1 MAEDK
6 TIAIEVEVK
15 GVDQSI
21 ESMKDLKG
29 AIKAA
34 KDEQLKAASAYGEGS
49 KEFQKATKRVS
60 DLKDKVEDLADST
73 KSLKGS
79 GIERA
84 SEGFSQLG
92 EGLRNLDFDKVKVG
106 LTAMKSALAAVGIG
120 LIVQAVVYLVENF
133 ESLSK
138 GSGVLAKSLRFVG
151 DIITSITDA
160 AYALTDALG
169 LTNHALDVQG
179 ETIVKNAEKTKEALG
194 EQTSEYDRLIA
205 VAKANGEST
214 VELEI
219 AKQKAIQA
227 TNAEILKQMLAYVKA
242 GGVLDEEQQKL
253 LKATLANVKDTHTA
267 IQVIE
272 STDRKDKTEKENK
285 ANEERKTAFLKAKDE
300 ERAAQLL
307 RYNESIKQQQDELAA
322 LKLNQSETQRLKEEA
337 RLAEMSVMDAELAAS
352 DAKVAERNKT
362 IEADKAK
369 ELADHE
375 AFEKDKVNI
384 TSDATLKGL
393 QAVQSLTDL
402 YFQFKR
408 NSLQK
413 GSAEELAA
421 AKKQFKINKALAI
434 TTATI
439 QGVQGVLAAF
449 SSGAAVPVV
458 GAVLGPAYAIL
469 AGVVAAANIA
479 KIASAKFDEGGGGG
493 GGGAVTSGGANPS
506 VPIPSP
512 PSINTPSANTNQ
524 STTFDASG
532 KNLNA
537 QQPTIKIEASIGV
550 DEINSKQ
557 NRVNVLEKQA
567 TF

>member
-21 ESMKDLKG
+21 ESMKDLKS
-29 AIKAA
+29 AIKSA

-138 GSGVLAKSLRFVG
+138 GSGVLAKALRFVG

-194 EQTSEYDRLIA
+194 EQTDEYDRLIA

-214 VELEI
+214 VEIEL
-219 AKQKAIQA
+219 AKQRSIQA
-227 TNAEILKQMLAYVKA
+227 TNAEILKQSLAYVQA
-242 GGVLDEEQQKL
+242 GGTLTEEQNKL
-253 LKATLANVKDTHTA
+253 LQATLKNVKDTHTA

-272 STDRKDKTEKENK
+272 ATDKKDQIEKAKVHSADLLKIKEDQYKRELELKKLKEGQDNGDEEFATLLANIEREKLAKQTAYDEEQNRLTQSNIYYDSLRKQNQEASDEASRIKEKEENEQAQQDK
-285 ANEERKTAFLKAKDE
+285 AN
-300 ERAAQLL
+300 
-307 RYNESIKQQQDELAA
+307 
-322 LKLNQSETQRLKEEA
+322 
-337 RLAEMSVMDAELAAS
+337 
-352 DAKVAERNKT
+352 
-362 IEADKAK
+362 
-369 ELADHE
+369 
-375 AFEKDKVNI
+375 
-384 TSDATLKGL
+384 ATLAIVATSL
-393 QAVQSLTDL
+393 ESTRQLTDL
-402 YFQFKR
+402 YFAFK
-408 NSLQK
+408 SKTLEK
-413 GSAEELAA
+413 GSAEELKA
-421 AKKQFKINKALAI
+421 AKKQFQINKSLAI
-434 TTATI
+434 ASATISGI
-439 QGVQGVLAAF
+439 QGVVNALSAQSVVPEPFGTILKVASAVGVGIA
-449 SSGAAVPVV
+449 AAV
-458 GAVLGPAYAIL
+458 
-469 AGVVAAANIA
+469 NIA
-479 KIASAKFDEGGGGG
+479 KISSSKFDAGGGGSIG
-493 GGGAVTSGGANPS
+493 SASAGSAPS

-512 PSINTPSANTNQ
+512 PTLNTPNANTN
-524 STTFDASG
+524 SGTTFDSTG
-532 KNLNA
+532 KNTSA
-537 QQPTIKIEASIGV
+537 TTPTININATIGV

-557 NRVNVLEKQA
+557 NRVSVLEKQS

>member
-6 TIAIEVEVK
+6 KIAFSVEID
-15 GVDQSI
+15 GVERSVNSI
-21 ESMKDLKG
+21 KDLKQ
-29 AIKAA
+29 ALKDA
-34 KDEQLKAASAYGEGS
+34 KDEQLRMANSFGEGS
-49 KEFQKATKRVS
+49 KEFKKATQNIS
-60 DLKDKVEDLADST
+60 NLKDKVEDLADST

-106 LTAMKSALAAVGIG
+106 LVAMKSALAAVGIG

-138 GSGVLAKSLRFVG
+138 GSDVLAKALRFVG

-214 VELEI
+214 VELEL

-227 TNAEILKQMLAYVKA
+227 TNAEILKQMLAYVQA
-242 GGVLDEEQQKL
+242 GGVLDEEQNKL

-272 STDRKDKTEKENK
+272 ATDKKDQIEKSKKHSEDLLKIKEDQYKRELELKALRDGQLKGDEEFATLLANIEREKLAKQTAYDEEQNSLTQSNIYYDSLRKQNQEASDEASRIKEKEENEQAQQDK
-285 ANEERKTAFLKAKDE
+285 AN
-300 ERAAQLL
+300 
-307 RYNESIKQQQDELAA
+307 
-322 LKLNQSETQRLKEEA
+322 
-337 RLAEMSVMDAELAAS
+337 
-352 DAKVAERNKT
+352 
-362 IEADKAK
+362 
-369 ELADHE
+369 
-375 AFEKDKVNI
+375 
-384 TSDATLKGL
+384 ATLAIVATSL
-393 QAVQSLTDL
+393 ESTRQLTDL
-402 YFQFKR
+402 YFAFK
-408 NSLQK
+408 SKTLEK
-413 GSAEELAA
+413 GSAEELKA
-421 AKKQFKINKALAI
+421 AKKQFQINKSLAI
-434 TTATI
+434 ASATISGI
-439 QGVQGVLAAF
+439 QGVVNALSAQSVIPEPFGTILKVASAVGVGIA
-449 SSGAAVPVV
+449 AAV
-458 GAVLGPAYAIL
+458 
-469 AGVVAAANIA
+469 NIA
-479 KIASAKFDEGGGGG
+479 KISSSKFDAGGGGSIG
-493 GGGAVTSGGANPS
+493 SASAGSAPS

-512 PSINTPSANTNQ
+512 PTINTPSANTNQ
-524 STTFDASG
+524 STTFDKDG

-537 QQPTIKIEASIGV
+537 QQPTIKVNATIGV
-550 DEINSKQ
+550 DEINKTQ
-557 NRVNVLEKQA
+557 NRVSVLEKQS

>member
-6 TIAIEVEVK
+6 KIAFSVEID
-15 GVDQSI
+15 GVERSVNSI
-21 ESMKDLKG
+21 KDLKQ
-29 AIKAA
+29 ALKDA
-34 KDEQLKAASAYGEGS
+34 KDEQLRMANSFGEGS
-49 KEFQKATKRVS
+49 KEFKKATQNIS
-60 DLKDKVEDLADST
+60 NLKDKVEDLADST

-106 LTAMKSALAAVGIG
+106 LVAMKSALAAVGIG

-138 GSGVLAKSLRFVG
+138 GSGVLAKALRFVG

-214 VELEI
+214 VELEL

-227 TNAEILKQMLAYVKA
+227 TNAEILKQMLAYVQA
-242 GGVLDEEQQKL
+242 GGVLDEEQNKL

-272 STDRKDKTEKENK
+272 ATDKKDQIEKSKKHSEDLLKIKEDQYKRELELKALRDGQLKGDEEFATLLANIEREKLAKQTAYDEEQNRLTQSNIYYDSLRKQNQEASDEASRIKEKEENEQAQQDK
-285 ANEERKTAFLKAKDE
+285 AN
-300 ERAAQLL
+300 
-307 RYNESIKQQQDELAA
+307 
-322 LKLNQSETQRLKEEA
+322 
-337 RLAEMSVMDAELAAS
+337 
-352 DAKVAERNKT
+352 
-362 IEADKAK
+362 
-369 ELADHE
+369 
-375 AFEKDKVNI
+375 
-384 TSDATLKGL
+384 ATLAIVATSL
-393 QAVQSLTDL
+393 ESTRQLTDL
-402 YFQFKR
+402 YFAFK
-408 NSLQK
+408 SKTLEK
-413 GSAEELAA
+413 GSAEELKA
-421 AKKQFKINKALAI
+421 AKKQFQINKSLAI
-434 TTATI
+434 ASATISGI
-439 QGVQGVLAAF
+439 QGVVNALSAQSVIPEPFGTILKVASAVGVGIA
-449 SSGAAVPVV
+449 AAV
-458 GAVLGPAYAIL
+458 
-469 AGVVAAANIA
+469 NIA
-479 KIASAKFDEGGGGG
+479 KISSSKFDAGGGGSVG
-493 GGGAVTSGGANPS
+493 TASSGSAPS

-512 PSINTPSANTNQ
+512 PTLNTPNANTN
-524 STTFDASG
+524 SGTTFDSTG
-532 KNLNA
+532 KNTSA
-537 QQPTIKIEASIGV
+537 TTPTINVNATIGV

-557 NRVNVLEKQA
+557 NRVSVLEKQS

>member
-6 TIAIEVEVK
+6 KIAFSVEID
-15 GVDQSI
+15 GVERSVNSI
-21 ESMKDLKG
+21 KDLKQ
-29 AIKAA
+29 ALKDA
-34 KDEQLKAASAYGEGS
+34 KDEQLRMANSFGEGS
-49 KEFQKATKRVS
+49 KEFKKATQNIS
-60 DLKDKVEDLADST
+60 NLKDKVEDLADST

-106 LTAMKSALAAVGIG
+106 LVAMKSALAAVGIG

-138 GSGVLAKSLRFVG
+138 GSGVLAKALRFVG

-214 VELEI
+214 VELEL

-227 TNAEILKQMLAYVKA
+227 TNAEILKQMLAYVQA
-242 GGVLDEEQQKL
+242 GGVLDEEQNKL

-272 STDRKDKTEKENK
+272 ATDKKDQIEKSKKHSEDLLKIKEDQYKRELELKALRDGQLKGDEEFATLLANIEREKLAKQTAYDEEQNRLTQSNIYYDSLRKQNQEASDEASRIKEKEENEQAQQDK
-285 ANEERKTAFLKAKDE
+285 AN
-300 ERAAQLL
+300 
-307 RYNESIKQQQDELAA
+307 
-322 LKLNQSETQRLKEEA
+322 
-337 RLAEMSVMDAELAAS
+337 
-352 DAKVAERNKT
+352 
-362 IEADKAK
+362 
-369 ELADHE
+369 
-375 AFEKDKVNI
+375 
-384 TSDATLKGL
+384 ATLAIVATSL
-393 QAVQSLTDL
+393 ESTRQLTDL
-402 YFQFKR
+402 YFAFK
-408 NSLQK
+408 SKTLEK
-413 GSAEELAA
+413 GSAEELKA
-421 AKKQFKINKALAI
+421 AKKQFQINKSLAI
-434 TTATI
+434 ASATISGI
-439 QGVQGVLAAF
+439 QGVVNALSAQSVIPEPFGTILKVASAVGVGIA
-449 SSGAAVPVV
+449 AAV
-458 GAVLGPAYAIL
+458 
-469 AGVVAAANIA
+469 NIA
-479 KIASAKFDEGGGGG
+479 KISSSKFDAGGGGSVG
-493 GGGAVTSGGANPS
+493 TASSGSAPS

-512 PSINTPSANTNQ
+512 PTINTPSANTNQ
-524 STTFDASG
+524 STTFDKDG

-537 QQPTIKIEASIGV
+537 QQPTIKVNATIGV
-550 DEINSKQ
+550 DEINKTQ
-557 NRVNVLEKQA
+557 NRVSVLEKQS